1 MPTLA
6 RRPNN
11 KKKPNNIERNK
22 EEELAKVRKKPLNP
36 NGRNDGSRAYKI
48 VKMPQ
53 GKQTGPREPREE
65 SSKPMEI
72 IVESKQNG
80 SKEPKERN

>member
-11 KKKPNNIERNK
+11 KKKPNNIEGNISK
-22 EEELAKVRKKPLNP
+22 SEKKPLNP